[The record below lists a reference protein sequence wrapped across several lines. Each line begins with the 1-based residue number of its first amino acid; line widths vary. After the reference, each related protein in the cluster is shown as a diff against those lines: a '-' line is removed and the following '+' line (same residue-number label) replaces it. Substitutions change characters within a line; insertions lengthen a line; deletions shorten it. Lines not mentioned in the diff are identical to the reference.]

1 MHAGVTE
8 HRRDCVST
16 PYTEKLL
23 FLQKHVNTD
32 HVSFMIFFFFFPAW
46 NPIWI
51 RFDEYSLSCDSF
63 KISESPVL
71 IHLPPANLYV

>member
-1 MHAGVTE
+1 MYPGTDIAEMHAGVTE

-32 HVSFMIFFFFFPAW
+32 HVSFMIFFFFFQLG
-46 NPIWI
+46 IQFELDLMSTVFHVTVS
-51 RFDEYSLSCDSF
+51 RSL
-63 KISESPVL
+63 KVL
-71 IHLPPANLYV
+71 C